1 MGKILTTDL
10 ILLMVER
17 LFRLSVFFSLGKL
30 YFLSSLFYPHS
41 ISTLE
46 DVL

>member
-1 MGKILTTDL
+1 MRKVLTTDL

-17 LFRLSVFFSLGKL
+17 LFRLSVFFTLGKL
-30 YFLSSLFYPHS
+30 YFLSSFFYPHS
-41 ISTLE
+41 MSTLE